1 MCDFL
6 SFVIVTGDRWKI
18 LAAPSL
24 VSHTEIEN
32 LHQLPRNAYRE
43 AEWMY
48 EGEPDGLFVR
58 CYTEHGEREDDFRAY
73 VLSLYPTR
81 ADLLRWLLAR
91 PYMAAWRDEC
101 PSGVRRMIEQQ
112 TFSEHRGS
120 LAERARHRYLRL
132 KRVQPEI
139 AAGLV
144 QQGAQNL
151 EERPLWEAQE
161 PAAINVTAEWQRA
174 GLVR

>member
-6 SFVIVTGDRWKI
+6 SFVIVPGDRWKI

-24 VSHTEIEN
+24 ISHTEIEN

-43 AEWMY
+43 AEWVY
-48 EGEPDGLFVR
+48 EGEADGLFVR
-58 CYTEHGEREDDFRAY
+58 CYTERGECEDDFRAY

-81 ADLLRWLLAR
+81 ADLLRWLLTR
-91 PYMAAWRDEC
+91 PYMASWRDKC
-101 PSGVRRMIEQQ
+101 PSGVRRLIEQQ

-132 KRVQPEI
+132 KRVPPEI
-139 AAGLV
+139 AEGLV
-144 QQGAQNL
+144 HQGARVLPEPQCWTPA
-151 EERPLWEAQE
+151 EPPL
-161 PAAINVTAEWQRA
+161 NVTAEWQRA